1 MLEHGQL
8 LFSVRWDDVGYVM
21 QFREDEGSGAGGRVS
36 PEVASDAHA
45 VYRRPRSASLHVP
58 NPLHEQHLHII
69 RPLGWRSA
77 DPHHSGQHTL
87 TF

>member
-21 QFREDEGSGAGGRVS
+21 RFREDGGSGAGGRVR

-45 VYRRPRSASLHVP
+45 VYIRPQSASLHVP
-58 NPLHEQHLHII
+58 KPLY
-69 RPLGWRSA
+69 RS
-77 DPHHSGQHTL
+77 STY
-87 TF
+87 T